1 MGGCAYGQSTQAWQ
15 EIPFLFKNGIFAMI
29 KWTDHKHNLPA
40 SFRPLMK
47 PEKILEAFLSP
58 IKGIFRA

>member
-1 MGGCAYGQSTQAWQ
+1 
-15 EIPFLFKNGIFAMI
+15 MI
-29 KWTDHKHNLPA
+29 EWTGHEHNLPA